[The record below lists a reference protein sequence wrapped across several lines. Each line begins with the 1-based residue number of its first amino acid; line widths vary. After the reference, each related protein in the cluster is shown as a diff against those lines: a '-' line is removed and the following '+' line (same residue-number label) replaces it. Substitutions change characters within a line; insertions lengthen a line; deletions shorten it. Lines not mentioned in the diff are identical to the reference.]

1 MVEKGI
7 SLGKSSETNI
17 NSIRALATQFWVE
30 HKAAIIKTAV
40 FASTIP
46 LALMAAQDV
55 LAQANDLCYNLAC
68 EIGHGTWEQWMSV
81 YKMDGWIVD
90 SSGVL
95 QAIGASQA
103 SCDPGDANF
112 QMLEALGDSAES
124 EQFFNINLAADPDVI
139 DVCGVSPQPAE
150 LARVLEVNAGLAG
163 QLPDPG
169 IIPAVPTEAVLPE
182 IPPGIASPDGVIP
195 GVEPGAPIDYDGY
208 VLPALGVV
216 CGIPLAIW
224 GVGAGIGLLR
234 SHVSD
239 RNLKVPL
246 ASDGNNDV
254 KQKGIVESL
263 PEKPVEKKV
272 EATADKPKSDKTAVS
287 HVRYRVGYE
296 EKPKAV
302 TSQPSTGT
310 HAGEWAKVYEVYKK
324 ADAWDNYTF
333 MNTGEGQL
341 KKNGCDFATP
351 STAKVFL
358 QARYRAGLE
367 IAGCNGNEGKM
378 AISDMVKGSMERM
391 GDNFSIELRNR
402 IVEKL
407 KDQAP

>member
-263 PEKPVEKKV
+263 PEKPVEKK
-272 EATADKPKSDKTAVS
+272 
-287 HVRYRVGYE
+287 
-296 EKPKAV
+296 AV

-367 IAGCNGNEGKM
+367 IAGCSGNEGEM

>member
-17 NSIRALATQFWVE
+17 NSIRALATKFWVE

-195 GVEPGAPIDYDGY
+195 GVEPGAPPVDYDGY
-208 VLPALGVV
+208 VLPV
-216 CGIPLAIW
+216 CVGIVISAGAIW
-224 GVGAGIGLLR
+224 GVAAGIG
-234 SHVSD
+234 V
-239 RNLKVPL
+239 LKNYSADIGLGEV
-246 ASDGNNDV
+246 
-254 KQKGIVESL
+254 
-263 PEKPVEKKV
+263 
-272 EATADKPKSDKTAVS
+272 DKPKTKIVPVEAKPDTENTGGDDIFSTWSDGDRQCWVDQQAGIVPPAEINIDVLLNLSSIKHS
-287 HVRYRVGYE
+287 PGI
-296 EKPKAV
+296 KA
-302 TSQPSTGT
+302 GT
-310 HAGEWAKVYEVYKK
+310 LEWDRA
-324 ADAWDNYTF
+324 ADAKFAADHEAA
-333 MNTGEGQL
+333 NT
-341 KKNGCDFATP
+341 A
-351 STAKVFL
+351 AKIIA
-358 QARYRAGLE
+358 ARE
-367 IAGCNGNEGKM
+367 
-378 AISDMVKGSMERM
+378 
-391 GDNFSIELRNR
+391 
-402 IVEKL
+402 
-407 KDQAP
+407 QW